1 MPRFFN
7 SLHPV
12 ILALGLAALAAPLRA
27 ETEIRFEFTHLD
39 AGIAAPSPDIV
50 VTDLYQGTAM
60 DVTARDPQDATAIL
74 ATTLADTGFDGPYA
88 RLRVVVGGL
97 ELPPGD
103 SKSDEEI
110 RFAFELVLRRNLLAE
125 GPVVVRIPVVTTSRR
140 QAMKTY
146 LAMPD
151 LVEDLPDRFFLAQ
164 QWMSLYQASP
174 AAVADAPQAFALHRL
189 IARAVADFAI
199 ATADARPGP
208 VLILPAPEL
217 AQTLDLYWSSMPAG
231 KRTHLAAYADA
242 RRMLWLDLPQ
252 IEEMLSKARR
262 NGLEAPALCQQ
273 AREHLGFFQRR
284 LPDPAEADSVDALF
298 ARPGTLADYIEG
310 RELDILYAC
319 RRFSL

>member
-7 SLHPV
+7 VLRSAV
-12 ILALGLAALAAPLRA
+12 LALGLLTFAAPLRA

-39 AGIAAPSPDIV
+39 AALGTPSPDLV
-50 VTDLYQGTAM
+50 VTDLYQSTAL
-60 DVTARDPQDATAIL
+60 DVMARDPQDETAIL
-74 ATTLADTGFDGPYA
+74 STTLAQTGFDGPYA

-110 RFAFELVLRRNLLAE
+110 RFAFEVVLRRELLGDA
-125 GPVVVRIPVVTTSRR
+125 PVVIRIPVVTTSRR

-146 LAMPD
+146 LAMPE
-151 LVEDLPDRFFLAQ
+151 LVEDLPDRFFMAQ

-217 AQTLDLYWSSMPAG
+217 AQTLDLYWSSMPQG
-231 KRTHLAAYADA
+231 KRTHLAASADA

-252 IEEMLSKARR
+252 IEEMLRKARR

-284 LPDPAEADSVDALF
+284 LPEPAEAESVDALF
-298 ARPGTLADYIEG
+298 ARPGNLADYLEG